1 MLRHAK
7 ALVSVQMNPHRVTW
21 ARKRC
26 AVLTQDLFS
35 GCHLEVAFQQYYE
48 WCVFDACG

>member
-1 MLRHAK
+1 
-7 ALVSVQMNPHRVTW
+7 MNPHRVTW